1 MPSSLSFER
10 NNPNP
15 VSLLVDYRKSNTH
28 QERIPMEII
37 FGAFSLMAF
46 VFSLTALAKI
56 NKLENSLRAR
66 GIVEKL

>member
-1 MPSSLSFER
+1 
-10 NNPNP
+10 
-15 VSLLVDYRKSNTH
+15 
-28 QERIPMEII
+28 MEII

-56 NKLENSLRAR
+56 NKLENSLRAG

>member
-1 MPSSLSFER
+1 
-10 NNPNP
+10 
-15 VSLLVDYRKSNTH
+15 
-28 QERIPMEII
+28 MEII